1 MQTNSFLSQDVDLP
15 LLAERTRNFSGA
27 EIEGL
32 VKSAASY
39 ALNRNVDI
47 NDLHKPLDE
56 DNIKV
61 RLYELLRLLYTCH
74 VVQLV
79 AACFSAFGVS
89 SLLVFDEESTR

>member
-1 MQTNSFLSQDVDLP
+1 MTTNSFLGADVDLMA
-15 LLAERTRNFSGA
+15 LSALTKNFSGA

-32 VKSAASY
+32 VKSATSY

-61 RLYELLRLLYTCH
+61 GTQ
-74 VVQLV
+74 V
-79 AACFSAFGVS
+79 GVGAGKQ
-89 SLLVFDEESTR
+89 V